1 MKKVSHIQIFKKI
14 FKLLSTRRKKV
25 MFVFFLLSII
35 GAFAEIAS
43 ISILIPFIDLVI
55 DPEKIYN
62 YLDKFDLE
70 INLEKYSDNLLL
82 LFITIIFISAI
93 IFSSLVKKNNL
104 ENKNIGIEIT
114 ESNKIKANKNIL
126 DTLLNPKAN
135 KFLIAMNDF
144 DTGYAN
150 IKRLTIFAVDTVKL
164 DKLSISGIKNKKHNN

>member
-1 MKKVSHIQIFKKI
+1 MPIALSKIANLKKH
-14 FKLLSTRRKKV
+14 
-25 MFVFFLLSII
+25 
-35 GAFAEIAS
+35 
-43 ISILIPFIDLVI
+43 
-55 DPEKIYN
+55 
-62 YLDKFDLE
+62 LE
-70 INLEKYSDNLLL
+70 N
-82 LFITIIFISAI
+82 IIFWINDSAESLKQKSFYK